1 MEAIT
6 QEQVR
11 GVLQSAIQA
20 PSADNHHPVRF
31 QLDDSHIL
39 VHHTRTAWEQPGY
52 QRVLDLL
59 SLGALAENLA
69 IAASRYGVKADMTLF
84 PDPEQPG
91 LALSVDLQPDVTQ
104 ADPLWHEIPKRHTS
118 RQFRFR
124 GPPFDVTERAQLD
137 AITYA
142 HPSCTLHWL
151 DTAADRKPVLALMR
165 RAETER
171 FHNRVL
177 HEELFSAI
185 RFDVGWRDTSET
197 GLPPGALGVEL
208 PLRGLFATLRHW
220 SVMRMANR
228 FGAHHFLG
236 LRSCDLPCRLA
247 PNLGVLTV
255 KKTDT
260 TSVFEAGRAFQ
271 RIWLTTTHLG
281 RVLQPMPAS
290 ALYALDGTDAAGI
303 PKALQ
308 QDLAEGWKIR
318 FGSLVP
324 VMLFRTGKAQPSRV
338 TAGRPAIE
346 SFLEKS

>member
-6 QEQVR
+6 PEQVR

-31 QLDDSHIL
+31 QLDGSRIL
-39 VHHTRTAWEQPGY
+39 VHHTRTAWGQPGY

-69 IAASRYGVKADMTLF
+69 IAASRYGANADIRLF
-84 PDPEQPG
+84 PDSKHPE
-91 LALSVDLQPDVTQ
+91 LALSIDLQPGVTQ
-104 ADPLWHEIPKRHTS
+104 IDPLWHEIPKRHTS
-118 RQFRFR
+118 RQLHFR
-124 GPPFDVTERAQLD
+124 GPPFDATERAQLD
-137 AITYA
+137 AITHA

-151 DTAADRKPVLALMR
+151 DTAADRKPILTLMR

-171 FHNRVL
+171 FRNRVL
-177 HEELFSAI
+177 HQELFSAI

-208 PLRGLFATLRHW
+208 PLRGFFATLRHW
-220 SVMRMANR
+220 PVMRMANR
-228 FGAHHFLG
+228 FGAHHLLG

-260 TSVFEAGRAFQ
+260 ASIFEAGRAFQ
-271 RIWLTTTHLG
+271 RIWLTTTRLG

-290 ALYALDGTDAAGI
+290 ALYALDGADAAGI

-308 QDLAEGWKIR
+308 QDLAEGWKIH
-318 FGSLVP
+318 FDSLVP
-324 VMLFRTGKAQPSRV
+324 VMLFRTGKAQPARV

-346 SFLEKS
+346 NFLE